1 MSLLSNVNKTLY
13 AIKSKLM
20 NNNDLTKLLFYSVPN
35 PLEEDD
41 LTTSQ
46 KNQVITLNPIVE
58 YNTDP
63 NNTINHFISIGV
75 PMIGFGDNLEGVLIQ
90 IELAI
95 VCHVDYWELNNNRL
109 RLMTV
114 AEKVYDELNE
124 KKFSLS
130 GKLIIDGLTPEIF
143 RDNLVGYRLTG
154 FIMDSDLDI
163 ELE

>member
-1 MSLLSNVNKTLY
+1 MSLLSNLNKTLY
-13 AIKSKLM
+13 AIKNKLI
-20 NNNDLTKLLFYSVPN
+20 NNNDLTKLLFYSVAN

-41 LTTSQ
+41 LTTAQ
-46 KNQVITLNPIVE
+46 KNQVITLNPVVE

-63 NNTINHFISIGV
+63 NTSINHFISIGV
-75 PMIGFGDNLEGVLIQ
+75 PMIGYGSSTEGVLIQ

-109 RLMTV
+109 RLMTI
-114 AEKVYDELNE
+114 AEKVFEELNE
-124 KKFSLS
+124 QKFSLS
-130 GKLIIDGLTPEIF
+130 GKLIIDGLTPEVF

-154 FIMDSDLDI
+154 FIVDSDLDI